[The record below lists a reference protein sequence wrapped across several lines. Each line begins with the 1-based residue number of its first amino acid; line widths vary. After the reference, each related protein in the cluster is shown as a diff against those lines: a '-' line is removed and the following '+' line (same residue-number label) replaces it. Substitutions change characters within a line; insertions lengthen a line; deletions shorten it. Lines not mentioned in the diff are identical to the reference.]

1 MKLNRRMLLHNHGFT
16 LVELMVVVALI
27 GIVSGVVVVISA
39 NEWRRDRI
47 NAVAVEFAGW
57 LEEVRSASLREVN
70 NNGCTVT
77 FASTT
82 LTSVPAGTQLA
93 SINPAVC
100 QGVPQA
106 NFLIPGITAT
116 ADRYSAT
123 STASAITFTPR
134 GSVTSTT
141 NVLVNLSLDNSI
153 PLRCVRISPTV
164 GLIRIGSNNAATGV
178 AGTCTFNTF

>member
-1 MKLNRRMLLHNHGFT
+1 MKLNRQSLMPSRGFT
-16 LVELMVVVALI
+16 LVELMVVVAII
-27 GIVSGVVVVISA
+27 GFLSGVVVVISA

-70 NNGCTVT
+70 NSGCTVT
-77 FASTT
+77 ITPLTGAPSGT
-82 LTSVPAGTQLA
+82 LLA

-123 STASAITFTPR
+123 STDTAVTFTPR
-134 GSVTSTT
+134 GSVDSTT
-141 NVLVNLSLDNSI
+141 DVIVNLSLDNSV
-153 PLRCVRISPTV
+153 PLRCVRISSTV
-164 GLIRIGSNNAATGV
+164 GLIRIGSNNTVSGV
-178 AGTCTFNTF
+178 AGTCTYNTF

>member
-1 MKLNRRMLLHNHGFT
+1 MKSKQGHRIANHGFT
-16 LVELMVVVALI
+16 LVELMVVVAII
-27 GIVSGVVVVISA
+27 GIASSVVVAISA

-82 LTSVPAGTQLA
+82 LTSVPSGTVLA
-93 SINPAVC
+93 SINPAAC

-116 ADRYSAT
+116 SDRYSST
-123 STASAITFTPR
+123 STDASFAFTPR
-134 GSVTSTT
+134 GSVTTT
-141 NVLVNLSLDNSI
+141 NDVIVNLSLDNSI
-153 PLRCVRISPTV
+153 PLRCLRISSTV
-164 GLIRIGSNNAATGV
+164 GLIRIGSNNAVAGV
-178 AGTCTFNTF
+178 AGTCTYNTF